1 MTKNSDAT
9 YDITMIRMVI
19 DTDVMVAALESS
31 TGAAR
36 QVLTGALSGDFH
48 LLLSTALMLEYEA
61 VLTRDKLLERSG
73 LSVVNVLKILDELSR
88 ICVPVAFDYRWRPQA
103 ADQDDDFVIETA
115 INGAAD
121 IIASF
126 NVRDMEAGASRFGII
141 VEHPGTVLRRIKR

>member
-1 MTKNSDAT
+1 
-9 YDITMIRMVI
+9 MVI

-36 QVLTGALSGDFH
+36 QVLTGALNGDFH

-73 LSVVNVLKILDELSR
+73 LSVVNVLKILDELSL